1 MVEKCAN
8 PACSAPFQ
16 RLGRGK
22 LFAFEIRTVAESS
35 RRMSYAVRASR
46 GTSLFFWLCDACSST
61 ATLGL
66 DSTGRPIIQKLEE
79 RIGAS
84 FSGDVMLEHENQFS
98 SL

>member
-66 DSTGRPIIQKLEE
+66 DSIGRPIIQKLEE
-79 RIGAS
+79 HIGAS
-84 FSGDVMLEHENQFS
+84 FPEDVMPKGENQFS
-98 SL
+98 ST